1 MSSKKKIAII
11 GGGAS
16 AMMLA
21 CVLDTS
27 KYDVTIYE
35 RNAALGRKLLVAGDG
50 GFNLTHSEEIAILLT
65 RYAPASFLEP
75 CLLSFNNNDFRD
87 WLKAAGVPTFIGT
100 SKRVFPEEGIKP
112 IDVLNVFLNRIRKNK
127 VEIKPN
133 HFWKGWNEED
143 ELLFENDSQQITVS
157 TAIAVFALG
166 GSSWKVT
173 GSDGGWANHFKAKGI
188 ATLPFESS
196 NCAVK
201 INWNNEFIA
210 QHEGQSLKNCELKI
224 NKKSKKGEVVITKFG
239 MEGGAVYALIG
250 EVRQQL
256 KLNHSA
262 QLFIDLKP
270 ELKQEEIEMRLNNR
284 GNKSITQQLS
294 AQLNLNDLQLHL
306 LKSTLTKNEFTNSS
320 SLANCI
326 KNVPVEVLGLAPI
339 DEAIST
345 VGGIA
350 LDEVD
355 EQFQL
360 LKMKNHY
367 CIGEMLNWD
376 APTGGYLLQACFS
389 MGYFLAKKLNET
401 EESK

>member
-65 RYAPASFLEP
+65 RYTPASFLEP
-75 CLLSFNNNDFRD
+75 CLLAFNNNDFRD

-173 GSDGGWANHFKAKGI
+173 GSDGGWANHFKTKGI

-201 INWNNEFIA
+201 INWNNGFIA

-224 NKKSKKGEVVITKFG
+224 NKKSK
-239 MEGGAVYALIG
+239 
-250 EVRQQL
+250 
-256 KLNHSA
+256 
-262 QLFIDLKP
+262 
-270 ELKQEEIEMRLNNR
+270 
-284 GNKSITQQLS
+284 
-294 AQLNLNDLQLHL
+294 
-306 LKSTLTKNEFTNSS
+306 
-320 SLANCI
+320 
-326 KNVPVEVLGLAPI
+326 
-339 DEAIST
+339 
-345 VGGIA
+345 
-350 LDEVD
+350 
-355 EQFQL
+355 
-360 LKMKNHY
+360 
-367 CIGEMLNWD
+367 
-376 APTGGYLLQACFS
+376 
-389 MGYFLAKKLNET
+389 
-401 EESK
+401 